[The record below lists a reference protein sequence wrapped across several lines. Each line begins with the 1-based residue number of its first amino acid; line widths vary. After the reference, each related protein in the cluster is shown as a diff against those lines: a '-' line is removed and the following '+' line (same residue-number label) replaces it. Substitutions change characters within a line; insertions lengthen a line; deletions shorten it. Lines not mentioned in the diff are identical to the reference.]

1 MTSQEKVLGLARSYI
16 GKVKYVFGADD
27 IEGGKGDCS
36 SFTRYIYK
44 MAGYDIP
51 RTTGGVWVSELPEIA
66 KTDLRVGD
74 LVLFKNTYNSGYKD
88 GVSHIGIY
96 SGNGKFI
103 HLSSTA
109 GTVVESSLSANK
121 DFYLGAN
128 RVITNASENIG
139 TQLGSGSLG
148 GGSST
153 GRGSGASLAP
163 DIGLEWWGDIVKV
176 VLVALLV
183 IGGAIFSILAIKEV
197 I

>member
-27 IEGGKGDCS
+27 IEGGEGDCS
-36 SFTRYIYK
+36 SFTRHIYK
-44 MAGYDIP
+44 KAGYDIP
-51 RTTGGVWVSELPEIA
+51 RTTGEVWVSDLPEVA
-66 KTDLRVGD
+66 KRDLRVGD
-74 LVLFKNTYNSGYKD
+74 LVLFKNTWNSGYRD

-121 DFYLGAN
+121 DFYLGAK
-128 RVITNASENIG
+128 RVITNASEENIG
-139 TQLGSGSLG
+139 TQLGSGSFG
-148 GGSST
+148 GNTSS
-153 GRGSGASLAP
+153 SGASLAP
-163 DIGLEWWGDIVKV
+163 EIGLEWWGDIVKV
-176 VLVALLV
+176 VLVTLLV
-183 IGGAIFSILAIKEV
+183 IGGALFSILAIKEV

>member
-27 IEGGKGDCS
+27 IEGGRGDCS

-51 RTTGGVWVSELPEIA
+51 RTTGGVWVSELPEVA
-66 KTDLRVGD
+66 KTDLRAGD

-121 DFYLGAN
+121 DFYLGAK
-128 RVITNASENIG
+128 RVITNPSENIG
-139 TQLGSGSLG
+139 TQLGSSSS
-148 GGSST
+148 GSST
-153 GRGSGASLAP
+153 SGKLAP

>member
-27 IEGGKGDCS
+27 IEGGQGDCS
-36 SFTRYIYK
+36 SFTRHIYK
-44 MAGYDIP
+44 RAGYDIP
-51 RTTGGVWVSELPEIA
+51 RTTGGVWVSELPEVA
-66 KTDLRVGD
+66 KTDLRAGD

-121 DFYLGAN
+121 DFYLGAK
-128 RVITNASENIG
+128 RVITNASEENIG
-139 TQLGSGSLG
+139 TQLGSGSSSS
-148 GGSST
+148 GSSS
-153 GRGSGASLAP
+153 SGKLAP
-163 DIGLEWWGDIVKV
+163 EIGLEWWGDIVKV
-176 VLVALLV
+176 VLVTLLV
-183 IGGAIFSILAIKEV
+183 IGGALFSILAIKEV

>member
-27 IEGGKGDCS
+27 IEGGQGDCS
-36 SFTRYIYK
+36 SFTRHIYK
-44 MAGYDIP
+44 KAGYDIP
-51 RTTGGVWVSELPEIA
+51 RTTGGVWVSELPEVA

-121 DFYLGAN
+121 DFYLGAK
-128 RVITNASENIG
+128 RVITNTSEENIG
-139 TQLGSGSLG
+139 TQLGSGS
-148 GGSST
+148 SN
-153 GRGSGASLAP
+153 SGKLAP
-163 DIGLEWWGDIVKV
+163 EIGLEWWGDIVKV
-176 VLVALLV
+176 VLVTLLV
-183 IGGAIFSILAIKEV
+183 IGGALFSILAIKEV